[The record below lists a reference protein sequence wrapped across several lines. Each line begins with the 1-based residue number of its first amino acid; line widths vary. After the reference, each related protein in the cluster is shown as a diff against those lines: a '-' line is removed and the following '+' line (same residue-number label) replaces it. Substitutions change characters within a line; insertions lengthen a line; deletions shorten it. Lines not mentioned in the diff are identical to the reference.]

1 MHDLSR
7 QLGEDLW
14 SLVQAVP
21 SLLVAATPL
30 GALSDS
36 PAFRLQF
43 ADGRVLKGRH
53 LPSAMEAERIDYIL
67 RCVNHPSFPKVLA
80 RHHTAILSD
89 WIDGTP
95 LDRVPLTADL
105 ARRCGALHGL
115 LHGTPLPPE
124 NPYRPHTERRSAAGL
139 RHGLDQFVRGG
150 LIEAGEARALL
161 ALALDHAPATSAV
174 GFVHCDF
181 CSENIVRRESGNLCA
196 VDSDALT
203 VDALDYDLGRT
214 WYRWPMSP
222 SLRAAYLAGY
232 DSVRSS
238 RDFVTHFAHWAIA
251 AAIAGAVFRLR
262 RQPQSTDVPLSRLR
276 LVLHHCTS
284 SAATGEALL
293 RLCDTP

>member
-21 SLLVAATPL
+21 SPLVAATPI
-30 GALSDS
+30 GVLSAS

-43 ADGRVLKGRH
+43 ADGRMLKGRH
-53 LPSAMEAERIDYIL
+53 LPSVMEAERMEYIL

-80 RHHTAILSD
+80 RHHTAILSN

-95 LDRVPLTADL
+95 LDRVPLTAAL
-105 ARRCGALHGL
+105 ARRCGALHGA
-115 LHGTPLPPE
+115 LHGIALPIE
-124 NPYRPHTERRSAAGL
+124 NPYRPHTERRSADGL
-139 RHGLDQFVRGG
+139 RQRLDKLLRTG
-150 LIEAGEARALL
+150 LIAESEADALL
-161 ALALDHAPATSAV
+161 ALALDHAPATSAA

-181 CSENIVRRESGNLCA
+181 CSENIVQQESGDLYA

-222 SLRAAYLAGY
+222 SLRTAYLAGY

-238 RDFVTHFAHWAIA
+238 HDFVVHFPYWAIA
-251 AAIAGAVFRLR
+251 AALAGAVFRLR
-262 RQPQSTDVPLSRLR
+262 RHLQSTDVPLGRMRL
-276 LVLHHCTS
+276 LLHHCTR

-293 RLCDTP
+293 RLCDSP